1 MNTNQ
6 QNSSQSFQDFKT
18 RIGHYST
25 LTEAL
30 AAAMLKGNLVWRIY
44 DETREPYDLVEI
56 YDFAKKYDQE
66 HPITGTQFYWVS
78 REGAIGISM
87 GLEYRVKW
95 MFIPMEPGLERDD
108 LIEKMGERLVDVEGV
123 KEALGT
129 ETETTTIVP
138 PPILPSEPAMSPQPE
153 PGPEPQ
159 LQPELQPVVGTPVP
173 AQPMPQPAPMPE
185 PQPQP
190 ARQPEPQ
197 PVVGTPVPAQPMPQ
211 PAPMPEP
218 QPQPARQ
225 PEPQPVQGIAVQ
237 QPQPAPQPA
246 AQSGGKSKLP
256 LILGGVVAALLIV
269 GGGYYAFSH
278 FAGSQETPAQQEEA
292 TATTAP
298 SEPATAE
305 PATPATPAAAD
316 AKALTTAALDEL
328 KSAATARQ
336 GIDKL
341 NQAIAKGGK
350 ESVEALYTLA
360 QLYGR
365 VYKEKDVL
373 AHVEN
378 LLPKDTKKAHELN
391 EKAVALDP
399 AYYPSLYE
407 LGCDYMA
414 GDARGAVDRDID
426 KAKQYFTQGAKY
438 AQQASDIQFSER
450 FEIRLSSLE

>member
-138 PPILPSEPAMSPQPE
+138 PPILPSEPAMPPQPE
-153 PGPEPQ
+153 PVPEPQ
-159 LQPELQPVVGTPVP
+159 LQPEPMPQPAPMPEPQPQPARQPEPQPVVGTPVP
-173 AQPMPQPAPMPE
+173 AQPLPQPAPMPE

-211 PAPMPEP
+211 PAP
-218 QPQPARQ
+218 
-225 PEPQPVQGIAVQ
+225 
-237 QPQPAPQPA
+237 QPA

-256 LILGGVVAALLIV
+256 LILGGAVAALLIV

>member
-138 PPILPSEPAMSPQPE
+138 PPILPSEPAMPPQPE

-159 LQPELQPVVGTPVP
+159 LQPE
-173 AQPMPQPAPMPE
+173 
-185 PQPQP
+185 
-190 ARQPEPQ
+190 PQ
-197 PVVGTPVPAQPMPQ
+197 PVVGAPVPAQPMPQ

-237 QPQPAPQPA
+237 QPHPAPQPA

-256 LILGGVVAALLIV
+256 LILGGAVAALLIV

-305 PATPATPAAAD
+305 PATPAAAD

>member
-129 ETETTTIVP
+129 ETETATIVP
-138 PPILPSEPAMSPQPE
+138 PPILPSEPAMPPQPE

-159 LQPELQPVVGTPVP
+159 LQPE
-173 AQPMPQPAPMPE
+173 
-185 PQPQP
+185 
-190 ARQPEPQ
+190 
-197 PVVGTPVPAQPMPQ
+197 PMPQ

-237 QPQPAPQPA
+237 QPHPAPQPA

-256 LILGGVVAALLIV
+256 LILGGAVAALLIV

-341 NQAIAKGGK
+341 NQAIANGGK

-391 EKAVALDP
+391 EKAVALDNTF
-399 AYYPSLYE
+399 YPSLYE

-426 KAKQYFTQGAKY
+426 KAKEYFTQGIKY
-438 AQQASDIQFSER
+438 AKQANDTQLAER